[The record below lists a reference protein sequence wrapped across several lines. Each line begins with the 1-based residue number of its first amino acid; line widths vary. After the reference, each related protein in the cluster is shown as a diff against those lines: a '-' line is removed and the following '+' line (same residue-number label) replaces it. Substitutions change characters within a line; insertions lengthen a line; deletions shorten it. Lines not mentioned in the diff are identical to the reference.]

1 MTYVHHALECSEK
14 LDVSSEDDLLE
25 NEDVISMGRLII
37 VPTNDESDRDTDEDL
52 GDQNELL
59 PNNLNQ
65 S

>member
-1 MTYVHHALECSEK
+1 MTYVHHALECPEK